1 LSDHTVVNPEAE
13 TMHAFRDLALK
24 WKFCL
29 LATGSVVVMVVQG
42 ALAVT
47 GSSGG
52 GVSLILAG
60 VGVLFCVVVTC
71 ATVPALHRDAKLAH
85 QHMRG
90 AAKAVRL
97 QLMRGLQALADGDL
111 TVELRPG
118 SGGTGAPPQGA
129 ADEIGVMLTLTGD
142 LRETMIAAYDAYN
155 SATAHLRDLLGNVGN
170 AATSVH
176 QASQQMTATSEE
188 SSRTSG
194 EIAHAVEGVAQGA
207 QLQVRRVDAAKTAA
221 LQVVSIAGEATES
234 IHRTVAMAGEA
245 RSLAQRGV
253 QDSDRAGET
262 MHGVRESSE
271 GVTDAIRELAAH
283 SEQIGV
289 IVKTITDIAEQT
301 NLLALNAAIEAAR
314 AGEQGRGFAVVAE
327 EVRKLAEGSQN
338 AAEEISRLIGTIQ
351 SKTARAVDVVTDSAQ
366 QTAAGATAVDQAR
379 ESFQS
384 IDAAVC
390 QMTVEI
396 EQLAVAAD
404 HMADSAHT
412 MMGDIDEV
420 AAVAD
425 QSSATTQ
432 ELSASTEETAASA
445 QQIAMSSGDLAA
457 DAARLTELVTRF
469 KTAHA

>member
-1 LSDHTVVNPEAE
+1 
-13 TMHAFRDLALK
+13 MHAYRNLALK

-29 LATGSVVVMVVQG
+29 LAGGSVAVMVSQA
-42 ALAVT
+42 ALVVA
-47 GSSGG
+47 GDSSTR
-52 GVSLILAG
+52 VSLIVAG
-60 VGVLFCVVVTC
+60 VGVVFCASVIL
-71 ATVPALHRDAKLAH
+71 ATVGALHRDAKLAH
-85 QHMRG
+85 QHMAG

-97 QLMRGLQALADGDL
+97 QLMMGLQALADGDL

-118 SGGTGAPPQGA
+118 SGGTGAPPKGA
-129 ADEIGVMLTLTGD
+129 GDEIGAMLNLTGD
-142 LRETMIAAYDAYN
+142 LRETMIAAYAAYN
-155 SATAHLRDLLGNVGN
+155 RATAHLRDLVGSVGQ
-170 AATSVH
+170 AAGSVH
-176 QASQQMTATSEE
+176 QASQQMNATSEE

-207 QLQVRRVDAAKTAA
+207 QLQVRRVDAAKASA
-221 LQVVSIAGEATES
+221 LQVVSGAGEAS
-234 IHRTVAMAGEA
+234 DRVQRTAVMAEEA

-253 QDSDRAGET
+253 QDAERAGET
-262 MHGVRESSE
+262 MHLVRESSE
-271 GVTDAIRELAAH
+271 GVSGAIRELAAH

-289 IVKTITDIAEQT
+289 IVKTITGIAEQT

-351 SKTARAVDVVTDSAQ
+351 SKTARAVDVVTDSAE
-366 QTAAGATAVDQAR
+366 QTAAGAAAVDQTR

-384 IDAAVC
+384 IDSAVRE
-390 QMTVEI
+390 MTVEI

-404 HMADSAHT
+404 HMADSANS
-412 MMGDIDEV
+412 MLGSIDEV

-445 QQIAMSSGDLAA
+445 QQIAMSSGNLAA
-457 DAARLTELVTRF
+457 NAVQLTELVTRF
-469 KTAHA
+469 KTTNG

>member
-1 LSDHTVVNPEAE
+1 
-13 TMHAFRDLALK
+13 MHAYRNLALK

-29 LATGSVVVMVVQG
+29 LAGGSAAVIVLQGVLVQAG
-42 ALAVT
+42 D
-47 GSSGG
+47 SSASL
-52 GVSLILAG
+52 SLIVAGAG
-60 VGVLFCVVVTC
+60 VIFCVVMTL
-71 ATVPALHRDAKLAH
+71 ATVGALHRDAKLAH
-85 QHMRG
+85 QHMAG

-118 SGGTGAPPQGA
+118 SGGTGAPPKGA
-129 ADEIGVMLTLTGD
+129 GDEIGVMLNLTGD

-155 SATAHLRDLLGNVGN
+155 RATAHLRDLVGSVGR
-170 AATSVH
+170 AAGSVH
-176 QASQQMTATSEE
+176 QASEQINATSEE
-188 SSRTSG
+188 SSRTSV

-207 QLQVRRVDAAKTAA
+207 QLQVRRVDAAKSAA
-221 LQVVSIAGEATES
+221 LQVVSVAGEAS
-234 IHRTVAMAGEA
+234 DRVQRTVAMAGEA

-253 QDSDRAGET
+253 QDAERAGET
-262 MHGVRESSE
+262 MHLVRESSE
-271 GVTDAIRELAAH
+271 GVSDAIRELAAH

-289 IVKTITDIAEQT
+289 IVKTITGIAEQT

-366 QTAAGATAVDQAR
+366 QTAAGATAVDQTR

-384 IDAAVC
+384 IDGAVC
-390 QMTVEI
+390 EMTVEI

-404 HMADSAHT
+404 HMAESAHS
-412 MMGDIDEV
+412 MLGNIDEV

-445 QQIAMSSGDLAA
+445 QQIAVSSGDLAA
-457 DAARLTELVTRF
+457 NAIQLSELVTRF
-469 KTAHA
+469 KTTNA

>member
-1 LSDHTVVNPEAE
+1 
-13 TMHAFRDLALK
+13 MRAFRDLALK

-29 LATGSVVVMVVQG
+29 LAGGSVAVIVLQAALVVG
-42 ALAVT
+42 
-47 GSSGG
+47 GSSSKS
-52 GVSLILAG
+52 VSLVVASAG
-60 VGVLFCVVVTC
+60 VVFCAVMTFL
-71 ATVPALHRDAKLAH
+71 TVGALHRDAQLAH
-85 QHMRG
+85 QHLAG

-118 SGGTGAPPQGA
+118 SGGTGVPPKGA
-129 ADEIGVMLTLTGD
+129 GDEIGVMLNLTGE

-155 SATAHLRDLLGNVGN
+155 RAMAHLRELVGSVGN
-170 AATSVH
+170 AAAGVH
-176 QASQQMTATSEE
+176 QASQQMNATSVE

-194 EIAHAVEGVAQGA
+194 EIAHAVEGVAEGA
-207 QLQVRRVDAAKTAA
+207 QLQVRRVEAARTGAQ
-221 LQVVSIAGEATES
+221 QVVSVAGES
-234 IHRTVAMAGEA
+234 SDRVQRTVAMAGEA
-245 RSLAQRGV
+245 RALAQTGV
-253 QDSDRAGET
+253 QDAERAGET
-262 MHGVRESSE
+262 MHVVRESSE

-289 IVKTITDIAEQT
+289 IVQTITNIAEQT

-327 EVRKLAEGSQN
+327 EVRKLAEESQN
-338 AAEEISRLIGTIQ
+338 AAQEISRLIRTIQ

-384 IDAAVC
+384 IDTAVRE
-390 QMTVEI
+390 MTVEI
-396 EQLAVAAD
+396 EQLAIAAD
-404 HMADSAHT
+404 HMADSANS
-412 MMGDIDEV
+412 MLGNIDEV

-445 QQIAMSSGDLAA
+445 QQIAVSSGDLAA
-457 DAARLTELVTRF
+457 NATQLTSLVTRF
-469 KTAHA
+469 KTTGE

>member
-1 LSDHTVVNPEAE
+1 V
-13 TMHAFRDLALK
+13 HAFRNLALK

-29 LATGSVVVMVVQG
+29 LAGGSAGVMVSQG
-42 ALAVT
+42 ALVVAG
-47 GSSGG
+47 GSNES
-52 GVSLILAG
+52 VSLIVAG
-60 VGVLFCVVVTC
+60 VGVVFCVVVTL
-71 ATVPALHRDAKLAH
+71 ATVGALHRDAKLAH
-85 QHMRG
+85 RHMTG
-90 AAKAVRL
+90 AAKAVKL
-97 QLMRGLQALADGDL
+97 QLMMGLQALADGDL

-118 SGGTGAPPQGA
+118 SGGTGAPPKGA
-129 ADEIGVMLTLTGD
+129 RDEIGVMLNLTGD

-155 SATAHLRDLLGNVGN
+155 RAMAHLRDLVGSVGL
-170 AATSVH
+170 AAASVH
-176 QASQQMTATSEE
+176 QASQQMNVTSEE
-188 SSRTSG
+188 SGRTSG
-194 EIAHAVEGVAQGA
+194 EIAHAVEGVAEGA
-207 QLQVRRVDAAKTAA
+207 QLQVRRVDAARTAA
-221 LQVVSIAGEATES
+221 LQVVSVAGEAS
-234 IHRTVAMAGEA
+234 DRVQRTVDMAGDA

-253 QDSDRAGET
+253 QDVERAGET
-262 MHGVRESSE
+262 MHLVRESSE
-271 GVTDAIRELAAH
+271 GVTCAIQELAAH
-283 SEQIGV
+283 SEEIGV
-289 IVKTITDIAEQT
+289 IVKTITGIAEQT

-384 IDAAVC
+384 IDAAVRE
-390 QMTVEI
+390 MTVEI
-396 EQLAVAAD
+396 EQLSAAAD
-404 HMADSAHT
+404 HMADSAHS
-412 MMGDIDEV
+412 MLGNIDEV

-457 DAARLTELVTRF
+457 NAIQLTELVTRF
-469 KTAHA
+469 KTANA

>member
-1 LSDHTVVNPEAE
+1 
-13 TMHAFRDLALK
+13 MHAYRNLALK

-29 LATGSVVVMVVQG
+29 LAGGSVAVMAAQG
-42 ALAVT
+42 ALVVA
-47 GSSGG
+47 GDSSKT
-52 GVSLILAG
+52 VSLIVAG
-60 VGVLFCVVVTC
+60 VGVLFCALVVL
-71 ATVPALHRDAKLAH
+71 ATVGPLHRDAKLTH
-85 QHMRG
+85 HYMTS

-97 QLMRGLQALADGDL
+97 QLMMGLQALADGDL

-118 SGGTGAPPQGA
+118 SGGTGAPPKGSN
-129 ADEIGVMLTLTGD
+129 DEIGVMLNLTGD

-155 SATAHLRDLLGNVGN
+155 RATAHLRDLVGSVGQ
-170 AATSVH
+170 AAGSVH
-176 QASQQMTATSEE
+176 QASQQMNATSAE

-207 QLQVRRVDAAKTAA
+207 QLQVRRVDAAKSSA
-221 LQVVSIAGEATES
+221 LQVVSGAGEAS
-234 IHRTVAMAGEA
+234 DRVQRTAVMAEEA
-245 RSLAQRGV
+245 RALAQRGV
-253 QDSDRAGET
+253 QDAERAGET
-262 MHGVRESSE
+262 MHLVRDSSE
-271 GVTDAIRELAAH
+271 GVTGAIRELAAH

-289 IVKTITDIAEQT
+289 IVKTITGIAEQT

-366 QTAAGATAVDQAR
+366 QTAAGAAAVDQTR

-384 IDAAVC
+384 IDAAVRE
-390 QMTVEI
+390 MTVEI

-404 HMADSAHT
+404 HMASSANS
-412 MMGDIDEV
+412 MLGSIDEV
-420 AAVAD
+420 SAVAD

-432 ELSASTEETAASA
+432 ELSASTEETAATA
-445 QQIAMSSGDLAA
+445 QQIAVSSGDLAA
-457 DAARLTELVTRF
+457 NAVQLTALVTRF
-469 KTAHA
+469 KTNA

>member
-1 LSDHTVVNPEAE
+1 
-13 TMHAFRDLALK
+13 MRAFRNLALK

-29 LATGSVVVMVVQG
+29 LAGGSVGVMVLQG
-42 ALAVT
+42 ALVVAG
-47 GSSGG
+47 GSSKS
-52 GVSLILAG
+52 VSLVVAG
-60 VGVLFCVVVTC
+60 VGVAFCVVVTL
-71 ATVPALHRDAKLAH
+71 ATVGALHRDAKLAH
-85 QHMRG
+85 QHMTG

-97 QLMRGLQALADGDL
+97 QLMMGLQALADGDL

-118 SGGTGAPPQGA
+118 SGGTGAPPKGA
-129 ADEIGVMLTLTGD
+129 GDEIGVMLNLTGD

-155 SATAHLRDLLGNVGN
+155 RATAHLRDLVGSVGVAAGN
-170 AATSVH
+170 VH
-176 QASQQMTATSEE
+176 QASQQMNATSEE

-207 QLQVRRVDAAKTAA
+207 QLQVQRVDAAKTAA
-221 LQVVSIAGEATES
+221 LQVVSVAGEAS
-234 IHRTVAMAGEA
+234 DRVQRTMAMAGDA
-245 RSLAQRGV
+245 RSLAQEGV
-253 QDSDRAGET
+253 QDAERAEET
-262 MHGVRESSE
+262 MHLARETSE
-271 GVTDAIRELAAH
+271 GVTGAIRELAAH
-283 SEQIGV
+283 SEEIGV
-289 IVKTITDIAEQT
+289 IVKTITGIAEQT

-351 SKTARAVDVVTDSAQ
+351 TKTARAVDVVTDSAQ

-384 IDAAVC
+384 IDAAVRE
-390 QMTVEI
+390 MTVEI
-396 EQLAVAAD
+396 EQLTVAAN
-404 HMADSAHT
+404 HMADSANS
-412 MMGDIDEV
+412 MLANIDEV

-457 DAARLTELVTRF
+457 NAIQLTELVTRF
-469 KTAHA
+469 KTTTVAGQSPPLSSQ

>member
-1 LSDHTVVNPEAE
+1 
-13 TMHAFRDLALK
+13 MHAFRDLALK

-29 LATGSVVVMVVQG
+29 LAVGSVVVIIGQG
-42 ALAVT
+42 ALAVA
-47 GSSGG
+47 GRSGA

-60 VGVLFCVVVTC
+60 VGVLFCVVITW
-71 ATVPALHRDAKLAH
+71 ATVAALHRDAKLAH

-155 SATAHLRDLLGNVGN
+155 RATAHLRDLVGSVGN

-176 QASQQMTATSEE
+176 EASQQMNATSEE

-221 LQVVSIAGEATES
+221 LQVVSIAGEATDR
-234 IHRTVAMAGEA
+234 IHRTVAMAGET

-262 MHGVRESSE
+262 MHEVRESSE
-271 GVTDAIRELAAH
+271 GVTGAIRELAAH

-351 SKTARAVDVVTDSAQ
+351 SKTARAVDVVTDSAK

-457 DAARLTELVTRF
+457 NAARLTELVTRF
-469 KTAHA
+469 KTTHA